1 MMKRKGIKMQ
11 LTIEIKTNYGKEAI
25 YPVCEKAKTF
35 AKLIGSKTLTR
46 ESIETIKTLG
56 YSFTVQQVQL

>member
-1 MMKRKGIKMQ
+1 MELIIQ
-11 LTIEIKTNYGKEAI
+11 IKTNYGKEAI
-25 YPVCEKAKTF
+25 YPACDKSKTF

-46 ESIETIKTLG
+46 ENIELIKSLG